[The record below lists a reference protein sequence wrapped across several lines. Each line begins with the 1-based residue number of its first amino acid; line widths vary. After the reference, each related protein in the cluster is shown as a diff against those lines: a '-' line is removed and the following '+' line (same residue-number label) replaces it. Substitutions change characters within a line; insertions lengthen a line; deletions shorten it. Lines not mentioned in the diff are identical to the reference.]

1 MHALALS
8 NLITYWIK
16 LSRPRFWLYVLGPYL
31 IGLAAAIENVDQWWR
46 IDVWL
51 WFVFFLLP
59 ANVFLYGINDLFDA
73 DTDNLN
79 PQKKGKQEVVVRD
92 SFRSSLAWVLLT
104 IVGVTMLGALMS
116 LPALS
121 LWYLAGFLALGAAYS
136 APPLRFKSRPFI
148 DFMSNILYV
157 LPAGVSWAMITETP
171 LPMLPLLVG
180 GAWCGAMHL
189 FSAIPDIKADKQ
201 AKLTTTAVILGKQKS
216 LLLCSLLWL
225 VAALGAMH
233 VLGTI
238 GIFAMVYVFVPLLL
252 LGKSTSTI
260 RRVYWYF
267 PVLNGLFGFGLFWLV
282 VLR

>member
-1 MHALALS
+1 MLKLS
-8 NLITYWIK
+8 YWIK

-46 IDVWL
+46 FDVWL
-51 WFVFFLLP
+51 WFVFFMLP

-92 SFRSSLAWVLLT
+92 SFRSRLAWVLLT

-121 LWYLAGFLALGAAYS
+121 FWYLAGFLALGAAYS
-136 APPLRFKSRPFI
+136 APPFRFKSRPFI

-157 LPAGVSWAMITETP
+157 LPAGVGWSMVTHTP
-171 LPMLPLLVG
+171 LPWLPLIAG

-216 LLLCSLLWL
+216 LLLCSVLWL
-225 VAALGAMH
+225 GAALGAMH
-233 VLGTI
+233 VLGAI
-238 GIFAMVYVFVPLLL
+238 GLFAMVYVFVPLLL
-252 LGKSTSTI
+252 LGKPISAI